1 MHNVL
6 LHGTL
11 RWPMEMFDIT
21 PLGRIV
27 NRFSKDVDT
36 IDNTLPLNLRVV
48 ILQLFA
54 VIIPK
59 KKVYVR
65 YKSPSPILRCI
76 WVLSTA
82 LLCRLSKLFRMFCPR
97 FCLENQFKLKRK
109 KKQYIY
115 NLTFQLPRTSFA
127 LSRWPS
133 DASSA
138 PRCCT
143 RRSCHMYSDGPW
155 NCSIPRPS
163 AALSIAS
170 QRTSIPS
177 TMSCRCFGAWSS
189 VKRLR

>member
-76 WVLSTA
+76 
-82 LLCRLSKLFRMFCPR
+82 
-97 FCLENQFKLKRK
+97 
-109 KKQYIY
+109 
-115 NLTFQLPRTSFA
+115 
-127 LSRWPS
+127 
-133 DASSA
+133 
-138 PRCCT
+138 
-143 RRSCHMYSDGPW
+143 
-155 NCSIPRPS
+155 
-163 AALSIAS
+163 
-170 QRTSIPS
+170 
-177 TMSCRCFGAWSS
+177 
-189 VKRLR
+189 